1 MPSGNKGGNKVG
13 PEGVE
18 GSNDQPKPRLGG
30 LFRRLTGGRRSKVS
44 PASKGGPGGAGAA
57 LPVVV
62 DSDSPAAGSDGTDS
76 PSSGG
81 DSPPIHLAVSTSV
94 NDGQNRGS
102 DSPPNMDSRPAAPGR
117 RGSPIRPIVPTLDG
131 IISTLEGCDINVV
144 DFEEFTMASSIIK
157 TYQAQGDVSFKRALA
172 QYLQPSSLDIEDEA
186 VPEIITKFN
195 VISPC
200 INEFNKYFRQCAAL
214 CNVVSDELARDQG
227 PGTEF
232 HAASHEIEGGGSDK
246 LRKYLLERDKSV
258 SDSKSAFNIH
268 CDLLTPNSLY
278 DNAVVKNSLE
288 QLITR
293 KASLDASIESIK
305 GHLRDDSRAIPGV
318 ILSGIENCARDLA
331 LSSLHRPRV
340 TVEQP
345 GTVGVA
351 GGLGNF
357 AER

>member
-81 DSPPIHLAVSTSV
+81 DSPPIHLAVSASV

-102 DSPPNMDSRPAAPGR
+102 DSPPNMDSRPVVPGR

-131 IISTLEGCDINVV
+131 IIGTLGRGYEGGGV
-144 DFEEFTMASSIIK
+144 DPVELAMASSIIT

-232 HAASHEIEGGGSDK
+232 HAASHEIEGGIDD
-246 LRKYLLERDKSV
+246 LRAYLLEDGRSV
-258 SDSKSAFNIH
+258 SDSKLVFNTQ
-268 CDLLTPNSLY
+268 CDLLIPNSLSG
-278 DNAVVKNSLE
+278 NPVVDDSLE
-288 QLITR
+288 QLKII
-293 KASLDASIESIK
+293 KNALDASIESVK

-345 GTVGVA
+345 GAVGVA